1 MYNRVHQFSDPER
14 AHEVVQGLAKRV
26 EKAFGLRE
34 VVDDKQ
40 TKEIPVE
47 RGSTIE
53 QLNNLYG

>member
-1 MYNRVHQFSDPER
+1 M
-14 AHEVVQGLAKRV
+14 VQGLAKRV

>member
-47 RGSTIE
+47 RGSKMSAR
-53 QLNNLYG
+53 N